1 MTTWKKASRTERS
14 PLTNGL
20 GDRAVPQMTTRT
32 EQRLVAALK
41 KTHGTAN
48 DLAERGFMSVG
59 RAQILLNALH
69 ATGKIHIAGW
79 RRPPGSGGL
88 AAIWHWGPGK
98 DAPRP
103 VPLTNAQRCR
113 RYQERLRKKHG
124 SNYNLVRETQQT
136 RIPGRTVVVAGKKVY
151 QQ

>member
-1 MTTWKKASRTERS
+1 
-14 PLTNGL
+14 
-20 GDRAVPQMTTRT
+20 MTTRT

-41 KTHGTAN
+41 KKHGGAAE
-48 DLAERGFMSVG
+48 LAERGIMAVG
-59 RAQILLNALH
+59 RAQALLKKLH
-69 ATGKIHIAGW
+69 EAGKIRIAGW
-79 RRPPGSGGL
+79 RRSKGSGGL

-98 DAPRP
+98 DAPRH

-124 SNYNLVRETQQT
+124 SNYSLVREAQKTC
-136 RIPGRTVVVAGKKVY
+136 IPGCTVVVGGKKVY